1 MLGYYLS
8 RGTNH
13 LVSSKAYSWQ
23 DQLECRVKVDDD
35 GSPCLLDFGTHRWIE
50 TNYVGGTVWNMDGHD
65 AQDLQNTGVL
75 SCLSC

>member
-35 GSPCLLDFGTHRWIE
+35 GRPLWSFHRRVISQHRLE
-50 TNYVGGTVWNMDGHD
+50 RFRVAMGKKRVGSENRTPKKIV
-65 AQDLQNTGVL
+65 
-75 SCLSC
+75 SRK